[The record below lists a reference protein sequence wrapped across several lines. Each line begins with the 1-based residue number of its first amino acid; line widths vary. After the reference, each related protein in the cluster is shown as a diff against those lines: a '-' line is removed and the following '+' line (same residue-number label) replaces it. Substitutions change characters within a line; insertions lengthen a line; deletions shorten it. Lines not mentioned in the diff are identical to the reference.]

1 MISEISYKHIF
12 NIFYFFEH
20 FIHLCDVFYHSHR
33 LLPSLILF
41 PISLKLLPSESS
53 FVACLIRVPL
63 WARERGYLL
72 RPGQLTLATPLKEM
86 ASSPPARINVFCLLS
101 PRSSLDSNLQIT
113 EANLPLEGTSEQIFQ
128 RMNPMTDSSFST
140 WSCVVSCGKHF
151 SLNTVTGLPCT
162 PLWSLLSAFFK
173 CSYHDLWVVCGSQ
186 IPLHS
191 YEWLKI
197 PEGFYPHGLYL
208 STLTI
213 SEIINPFISKQSLFS
228 KVS

>member
-86 ASSPPARINVFCLLS
+86 ASSPPARINIFCLLS

-128 RMNPMTDSSFST
+128 RRNPMTGSSFSA

-162 PLWSLLSAFFK
+162 PLWSLFL
-173 CSYHDLWVVCGSQ
+173 C
-186 IPLHS
+186 LHS
-191 YEWLKI
+191 SNVHIMICELFVDLKS
-197 PEGFYPHGLYL
+197 PC
-208 STLTI
+208 TLTNGWK
-213 SEIINPFISKQSLFS
+213 SQRAFIHMGYIYQHLPYRKLLIHS
-228 KVS
+228 